1 MLDIRFVREHLDEVA
16 TAMQN
21 RNHTWDSARFQEL
34 DESRRASIA
43 KEEELQA
50 KRNAI
55 SKSIGKLMG
64 EGKKEE
70 AEAQRPRFPSS
81 KTKSLSSAPNALQP
95 TKACAICSCPRRTC
109 RLILLRLARTKTTI
123 LRFVVGAPA

>member
-70 AEAQRPRFPSS
+70 AKVALSEAV
-81 KTKSLSSAPNALQP
+81 SLIDKLAQSGIIAKNNA
-95 TKACAICSCPRRTC
+95 THKKAHLEHIVAG
-109 RLILLRLARTKTTI
+109 LN
-123 LRFVVGAPA
+123 

>member
-70 AEAQRPRFPSS
+70 AEA
-81 KTKSLSSAPNALQP
+81 A
-95 TKACAICSCPRRTC
+95 KAEVSESDRSVQRRTRC
-109 RLILLRLARTKTTI
+109 SRRR
-123 LRFVVGAPA
+123 PAQYAHVHAEHAG

>member
-70 AEAQRPRFPSS
+70 AEAAKAEVSRAQRPNRSV
-81 KTKSLSSAPNALQP
+81 Q
-95 TKACAICSCPRRTC
+95 RRTRC
-109 RLILLRLARTKTTI
+109 SRRRPARYAH
-123 LRFVVGAPA
+123 VHAEHAG

>member
-50 KRNAI
+50 KRNAL

-64 EGKKEE
+64 EGKREE
-70 AEAQRPRFPSS
+70 AEA
-81 KTKSLSSAPNALQP
+81 A
-95 TKACAICSCPRRTC
+95 KA
-109 RLILLRLARTKTTI
+109 
-123 LRFVVGAPA
+123 

>member
-1 MLDIRFVREHLDEVA
+1 MGFCRA
-16 TAMQN
+16 
-21 RNHTWDSARFQEL
+21 FQEL

-70 AEAQRPRFPSS
+70 AEAAKAEVSELKNQIAQF
-81 KTKSLSSAPNALQP
+81 SAERA
-95 TKACAICSCPRRTC
+95 AADE
-109 RLILLRLARTKTTI
+109 
-123 LRFVVGAPA
+123 GPAQYAHVHAEHAG

>member
-55 SKSIGKLMG
+55 SKSCLLYTSPS
-64 EGKKEE
+64 
-70 AEAQRPRFPSS
+70 PRD
-81 KTKSLSSAPNALQP
+81 
-95 TKACAICSCPRRTC
+95 
-109 RLILLRLARTKTTI
+109 
-123 LRFVVGAPA
+123 